1 MPKKNV
7 KSCKNKLGK
16 CGVIETPRQEAVIGG
31 NLLELHFWCCDDGD
45 DDDHHH
51 DDHDAIMM
59 RKIKVTIILQTLKWA
74 TTLVRVESVSTVEQ
88 SQLHSGAEMGQVT
101 I

>member
-51 DDHDAIMM
+51 DDHDDHDHDHDHDNDHDDYDDDDEVRETMM
-59 RKIKVTIILQTLKWA
+59 SSI
-74 TTLVRVESVSTVEQ
+74 
-88 SQLHSGAEMGQVT
+88 
-101 I
+101 